1 MCKSRTL
8 KMSQGSLQTLF
19 KDEFL
24 MRYGK
29 KLIQCDLGN
38 QHNSSNL

>member
-1 MCKSRTL
+1 
-8 KMSQGSLQTLF
+8 MSQGKQQTLF

-24 MRYGK
+24 MRYDK

-38 QHNSSNL
+38 KHNSSNL

>member
-1 MCKSRTL
+1 MCKSKTL
-8 KMSQGSLQTLF
+8 KISQGSLQTLF

>member
-8 KMSQGSLQTLF
+8 KMSQGSLETLF

-24 MRYGK
+24 MRYDK
-29 KLIQCDLGN
+29 KLIHCDLAN